1 MSKLSISIIKQEH
14 SKYKSK
20 TNFGAYMCVKYNLND
35 AALADEIDVN
45 MALLR
50 LMKDHVYTEKNR
62 FGMMALGEV

>member
-35 AALADEIDVN
+35 AALADEVDVN

-50 LMKDHVYTEKNR
+50 LMKDHVYTEKK
-62 FGMMALGEV
+62 